1 MMKAVLLILCDS
13 FQDVWADLWTMLA
26 CNLFWLV
33 ANVLIVPGPPA
44 TLALVYWGN
53 RLASGEVVDLS
64 DFWSAFGRYWGPAWR
79 WGGINL
85 CVITFLIVDIALT
98 GQIAQGLWEPYLQG
112 LYIVLLAS
120 WLTVQ
125 LFALPF
131 LFEQK
136 TTSVRQALHNGVVM
150 IGKNLGF
157 SIVLTLFLLLTLI
170 VSTIAFMLSM
180 MLGAMFI
187 ASASNRAVLNR
198 LESHKLSSSR
208 V

>member
-1 MMKAVLLILCDS
+1 MKAVLLILRDA
-13 FQDVWADLWTMLA
+13 FQDVWADLWTMLV

-53 RLASGEVVDLS
+53 RIAHGEVVDLS
-64 DFWSAFGRYWGPAWR
+64 DFWRAFGRYWGPAWR

-85 CVITFLIVDIALT
+85 GVITFLIVDIALT
-98 GQIAQGLWEPYLQG
+98 GRIVQGLGEPYLQG
-112 LYIVLLAS
+112 LYIALLAG
-120 WLTVQ
+120 WLAVQ

-136 TTSVRQALHNGVVM
+136 TMSVRQALHNGVVM

-157 SIVLTLFLLLTLI
+157 SIILILYLGLILI
-170 VSTIAFMLSM
+170 VSTIASMLSL
-180 MLGAMFI
+180 MLGAVFI
-187 ASASNRAVLNR
+187 ACVSNRAVLNR
-198 LESHKLSSSR
+198 LESFKLSSSR

>member
-1 MMKAVLLILCDS
+1 MKTVLLILRDAL
-13 FQDVWADLWTMLA
+13 QDVWADLWTMLV

-53 RLASGEVVDLS
+53 RIAHGEVVDLR

-85 CVITFLIVDIALT
+85 CIITFLIVDIALT

-112 LYIVLLAS
+112 LYIALLAGS
-120 WLTVQ
+120 LTVH
-125 LFALPF
+125 LIALPI
-131 LFEQK
+131 LIEQI
-136 TTSVRQALHNGVVM
+136 TMSVRQALRNALLM

-157 SIVLTLFLLLTLI
+157 SIALTLFLLLILI
-170 VSTIAFMLSM
+170 VSTIAFMLSL
-180 MLGAMFI
+180 MLGAVFI
-187 ASASNRAVLNR
+187 ACVSNRAILNR
-198 LESHKLSSSR
+198 LESFKLSSAR

>member
-1 MMKAVLLILCDS
+1 MKAVLLILRDA
-13 FQDVWADLWTMLA
+13 FQDVWADLWTMLV

-53 RLASGEVVDLS
+53 RIAHGEAVDLS
-64 DFWSAFGRYWGPAWR
+64 DFWRAFGRYWGPAWR

-85 CVITFLIVDIALT
+85 GVITFLIVDIALT
-98 GQIAQGLWEPYLQG
+98 GRIVQGLWEPYLQG
-112 LYIVLLAS
+112 LYIALLAG

-136 TTSVRQALHNGVVM
+136 TMSVRQALHNGVVM

-157 SIVLTLFLLLTLI
+157 SIILILYLGLILI
-170 VSTIAFMLSM
+170 VSTIASMLSL
-180 MLGAMFI
+180 MLGAVFI
-187 ASASNRAVLNR
+187 ACVSNRAVLNR
-198 LESHKLSSSR
+198 LESFKLSSSR

>member
-1 MMKAVLLILCDS
+1 M
-13 FQDVWADLWTMLA
+13 
-26 CNLFWLV
+26 
-33 ANVLIVPGPPA
+33 
-44 TLALVYWGN
+44 
-53 RLASGEVVDLS
+53 
-64 DFWSAFGRYWGPAWR
+64 
-79 WGGINL
+79 
-85 CVITFLIVDIALT
+85 DIALT

-112 LYIVLLAS
+112 LYIALLAS

-150 IGKNLGF
+150 IGKTPGF

-170 VSTIAFMLSM
+170 VSTITFMLSM

>member
-1 MMKAVLLILCDS
+1 MKAVLLILRDA
-13 FQDVWADLWTMLA
+13 FQDVWADLWTMLV

-53 RLASGEVVDLS
+53 RIAHGEVVDLS
-64 DFWSAFGRYWGPAWR
+64 DFWRAFGRYWGPAWR

-85 CVITFLIVDIALT
+85 GVITFLIVDIALT
-98 GQIAQGLWEPYLQG
+98 GRIVQGLWEPYLQG
-112 LYIVLLAS
+112 LYIALLAG

-136 TTSVRQALHNGVVM
+136 TMSVRQALHNGVVM

-157 SIVLTLFLLLTLI
+157 SIILFLYLGLILI
-170 VSTIAFMLSM
+170 VSTIASMLSL
-180 MLGAMFI
+180 MLGAVFI
-187 ASASNRAVLNR
+187 ACVSNRAVLNR
-198 LESHKLSSSR
+198 LESFKLSSSR